1 MKEKKLVSIV
11 TPCYN
16 EEANIDELISR
27 VREVFKSLPDY
38 EYEHIFADNC
48 SKDGTVDKIKE
59 YAEKDPR
66 IKLIVNLRNYGP
78 LRSDLH
84 AKYQMSG
91 DVCIGLVSD
100 LQDPPEM
107 IPDFLEKWEEG
118 YKVVLAQKAK
128 THDNPLMFVC
138 RRLYYRIIKILAD
151 VPVYEQVTGFGLY
164 DVEVIREIEKLEEP
178 EPSIR
183 HLVAELG
190 YDTYFIKYEQPQR
203 KRGKSSYTFFKYL
216 DYALSS
222 LVNTSRVPLRITTYL
237 GFLFSFVSFVFAII
251 YLVIKLT
258 NWNNFNAGMAP
269 VLIGMFFIGGIV
281 MIFLGVIGEYI
292 GEILKRVEKRPL
304 VIEKERLN
312 FDKKQ

>member
-1 MKEKKLVSIV
+1 MSAKKLVSIV

-16 EEANIDELISR
+16 EEDNIDELISR
-27 VREVFKSLPDY
+27 VREVFKELPDY
-38 EYEHIFADNC
+38 DYEHIFADNC
-48 SKDGTVDKIKE
+48 SKDGTVDKIKA
-59 YAEKDPR
+59 YAKDDHR

-107 IPDFLEKWEEG
+107 IPEFLEKWEEG
-118 YKVVLAQKAK
+118 YKVVLAQKDK
-128 THDNPLMFVC
+128 THENLIMKGC
-138 RRLYYRIIKILAD
+138 RRLYYKIIKAFAD
-151 VPVYEQVTGFGLY
+151 VPVFEQVTGFGLY
-164 DVEVIREIEKLEEP
+164 DREVIREIEKLEEP

-190 YDTYFIKYEQPQR
+190 YETYFIKYEQPGR
-203 KRGKSSYTFFKYL
+203 KHGKSSYNFFSYL

-222 LVNTSRVPLRITTYL
+222 LVNTSRVPLRLTTYL
-237 GFLFSFVSFVFAII
+237 GFVFSFVSFVFAIV
-251 YLVIKLT
+251 YLVMKLC

-281 MIFLGVIGEYI
+281 LIFLGIIGEYI

-304 VIEKERLN
+304 VIEVIIILV
-312 FDKKQ
+312 

>member
-1 MKEKKLVSIV
+1 MSAKKLVSIV
-11 TPCYN
+11 TPCFN
-16 EEANIDELISR
+16 EEGNIDELISR
-27 VREVFKSLPDY
+27 VRDVFKSLPDY
-38 EYEHIFADNC
+38 DYEHIFADNC

-59 YAEKDPR
+59 YAKEDPR

-107 IPDFLEKWEEG
+107 IPEFLEKWEEG

-128 THDNPLMFVC
+128 THDNIIMLAC
-138 RRLYYRIIKILAD
+138 RRLYYKIIKAFAD
-151 VPVYEQVTGFGLY
+151 VPVFEQVTGFGLY
-164 DVEVIREIEKLEEP
+164 DKEVIREIEKLEEP

-190 YDTYFIKYEQPQR
+190 YETYFIKYEQPKR
-203 KRGKSSYTFFKYL
+203 KRGKSSYNFFSYL

-237 GFLFSFVSFVFAII
+237 GIVFSFVSFVFAII
-251 YLVIKLT
+251 YLIMKLV

-269 VLIGMFFIGGIV
+269 VLIGMFFIGGV
-281 MIFLGVIGEYI
+281 VLIFLGIIGEYI

-304 VIEKERLN
+304 VIEKERVN
-312 FDKKQ
+312 FDKE